1 MGLQA
6 SVSLTATGAENIKE
20 DFILLCHG
28 RNFPNNFYH
37 SAGVVEVPS
46 GDAGFSVERDT
57 VVGQVFFDE
66 IGNLAANV

>member
-1 MGLQA
+1 L
-6 SVSLTATGAENIKE
+6 
-20 DFILLCHG
+20 
-28 RNFPNNFYH
+28 PNKFYH